1 MSGFDSL
8 DRPLYPESRIDHEGT
23 SYALL
28 RGPKNQKT
36 LAVLGDSAGF
46 SGETHSASG
55 ALLCP
60 LSAENAAVLRQ
71 RLPWLNP
78 VALGTQT
85 SGGFGD
91 RLGIATP
98 GHAASVRGT
107 GIAAIF
113 AQQSVRENSR
123 TGRSPQ
129 NVVDDAMW
137 GLFEVGWRDA
147 WGADADHLKVPE
159 VVDPFVA
166 AGYSFFT
173 IDPGD
178 HVDNEAQ
185 TAGEDRLREKV
196 NALPWDR
203 LETTYEAVRERF
215 AGKTF
220 QVSEGFALSYSEV
233 DLLRALAKYGG
244 AVAQTLLMARY
255 ITDKMGATAFDLEMS
270 VDETDL
276 PTGMHE
282 HFYIAS
288 ELQRLGVEWVSLAPR
303 FVGHFEKGV
312 DYIGDLD
319 ALEENLAQH
328 SAIMRYFGG
337 YKLSLHS
344 GSDKFTV
351 YPIAARHAQGLV
363 HLKTAGTSYLE
374 GLRVISKVDK
384 PFYREIL
391 AFARERYETDRATYH
406 VSGQLDKVLVAD
418 SLGDDELW
426 DSLDQF
432 DTRQALH
439 VTFGSVLD
447 RWGQKLHDL
456 LVEHETTYYEVLEAH
471 FDKHLQPL
479 IVD

>member
-1 MSGFDSL
+1 MAILEAL
-8 DRPLYPESRIDHEGT
+8 DRPLYPESPLEHEDT
-23 SYALL
+23 SYGLVH
-28 RGPKNQKT
+28 GPNNSKT
-36 LAVLGDSAGF
+36 LAVLGDTAGF
-46 SGETHSASG
+46 VGDLDMASG

-60 LSAENAAVLRQ
+60 LTPGNAAVLRQ

-78 VALGTQT
+78 VALGTKT
-85 SGGFGD
+85 SAGFGD

-98 GHAASVRGT
+98 GHAAAVRGT
-107 GIAAIF
+107 GIESIF
-113 AQQSVRENSR
+113 AQQSVRENDR

-137 GLFEVGWRDA
+137 GLFEVGWRED

-203 LETTYEAVRERF
+203 LQTTYDAVKARF
-215 AGKTF
+215 VGQHF
-220 QVSEGFALSYSEV
+220 QISGDFALDYDEIT
-233 DLLRALAKYGG
+233 LLRALAKYGG

-255 ITDKMGATAFDLEMS
+255 IKDKMGIKPFDLEMS

-276 PTGMHE
+276 PTSMHE

-288 ELQRLGVEWVSLAPR
+288 ELQRLGIEWVSLAPR
-303 FVGHFEKGV
+303 FVGRFEKGV
-312 DYIGDLD
+312 DYIGDPAALD
-319 ALEENLAQH
+319 ENIAQH
-328 SAIMRYFGG
+328 SAIMRYYGG

-344 GSDKFTV
+344 GSDKYTV
-351 YPIAARHAQGLV
+351 YPIAAHHAQGLV

-374 GLRVISKVDK
+374 GLRVISKVD
-384 PFYREIL
+384 PAFYREIL

-406 VSGQLDKVLVAD
+406 VSAQLSKVLDPAALAD
-418 SLGDDELW
+418 ADLW

-447 RWGQKLHDL
+447 RWGDRLHGA
-456 LVEHETTYYEVLEAH
+456 LVAHEQTYYDVLKAH

-479 IVD
+479 IPA